1 MASIAEL
8 KRQLKLA
15 EQIKDNSKEI
25 KKIEEQISAQ
35 TNKNAAAAKARAE
48 KEKEILSF
56 KKSILK
62 EEKASN
68 SLAKDLNKLLGTQ
81 KGKLLESLGVL
92 DKSNAKALQK
102 LKTEALNE
110 LRTTKMG
117 KVERQNVL
125 NTVKGLNAV
134 RDLQSD
140 VLSEFEA
147 GTLENMGKRELFQ
160 KVLEKAELSE
170 KEFNKMSAKGK
181 RDIYKQV
188 IKLKKGI
195 QTLTQ
200 DDMQEMVD
208 AVGDIED
215 EFGGLIKKAG
225 IYGGILKS
233 KELRGTALKAGIAA
247 AAFSFAKGLVENAK
261 ELKQELGLSVGEA
274 AALGA
279 KVSVVETTFTKL
291 GMRAGEVK
299 AFSVAISQEFGN
311 IDELSLSTL
320 NKFAEISRDTGISGE
335 NAAKLAKSIQII
347 QGGTLESSLN
357 TIEVAANLADAAGV
371 SKKLVLEDIAQD
383 AENFAKFAKDG
394 GRNIATAAV
403 SARRLGLSLGTV
415 ASIAENLLDFESSIE
430 SQMEASVLLGR
441 QLNLDKARELAL
453 TGDLAGLAEEV
464 KNQVGSQADFEAMNV
479 IERQSLAKAIGV
491 SVADLGKIVAGD
503 KTSAELAEDKAL
515 ALEEQQKTQFELT
528 KTMAQMQTITA
539 TAAVLQGVISTG
551 KALHLMLA
559 KKETTEKIKSNSVGI
574 IGQTIDTAKSA
585 LGAIRLTTENAITAA
600 KTSSLA
606 LGAKELATT
615 AASAAATLA
624 KGVGGIFSTFAK
636 IPFGLGIPLALAA
649 VGSMYAMSKRAKS
662 GVPKL
667 ETGGVV
673 KESGI
678 AEIHKGEVFSGT
690 KNEMGFGSDMKET
703 NNLLQKVIDE
713 SRQLRTENK
722 QLMNTL
728 TGKVGEMAMS
738 S

>member
-48 KEKEILSF
+48 KEKEILNF

-68 SLAKDLNKLLGTQ
+68 SLAKDLNKLLDTQ
-81 KGKLLESLGVL
+81 KGKLLQSLGVL
-92 DKSNAKALQK
+92 DKSNAQALQK

-117 KVERQNVL
+117 KVQRQNVL

-160 KVLEKAELSE
+160 KVLEKAELTE

-200 DDMQEMVD
+200 DNMQEMVD

-215 EFGGLIKKAG
+215 EFGGLIKKAE
-225 IYGGILKS
+225 IYGGVLKS

-261 ELKQELGLSVGEA
+261 ELKQELGLSVGQSA
-274 AALGA
+274 VLGA
-279 KVSVVETTFTKL
+279 KISVVEATFTKL

-299 AFSVAISQEFGN
+299 AFSVGISQEFGN
-311 IDELSLSTL
+311 IDQLSLGVL

-347 QGGTLESSLN
+347 QGGSLDASLS
-357 TIEVAANLADAAGV
+357 TIRVAGNLADAAGV
-371 SKKLVLEDIAQD
+371 SSKLVLEDIAND
-383 AENFAKFAKDG
+383 TENFAKFAKDG

-403 SARRLGLSLGTV
+403 AARRLGLSLGNV
-415 ASIAENLLDFESSIE
+415 ADIASNLLDFESSIE

-464 KNQVGSQADFEAMNV
+464 KNQVGSQAEFEAMNV

-503 KTSAELAEDKAL
+503 KTSAELAEKKAEE
-515 ALEEQQKTQFELT
+515 LEKQQKTQFELT
-528 KTMAQMQTITA
+528 QLMAQMQTITA
-539 TAAVLQGVISTG
+539 AVAGFQGIIQAIKIAS
-551 KALHLMLA
+551 LA
-559 KKETTEKIKSNSVGI
+559 ITKKETVEEYKGASAVI
-574 IGQTIDTAKSA
+574 AK
-585 LGAIRLTTENAITAA
+585 AA
-600 KTSSLA
+600 ARAGLS
-606 LGAKELATT
+606 
-615 AASAAATLA
+615 AASVPVIGAVLAIAA
-624 KGVGGIFSTFAK
+624 I
-636 IPFGLGIPLALAA
+636 AA
-649 VGSMYAMSKRAKS
+649 VGAAGYKMLNKA
-662 GVPKL
+662 PKA
-667 ETGGVV
+667 ETGGMVT
-673 KESGI
+673 KSGL
-678 AEIHKGEVFSGT
+678 AEIHKGEAISGT
-690 KNEMGFGSDMKET
+690 KNELGFGADMKET

>member
-1 MASIAEL
+1 MASIPEL

-35 TNKNAAAAKARAE
+35 TKKSAENAKKRAAAE
-48 KEKEILSF
+48 KEALNF

-62 EEKASN
+62 EEKSSN
-68 SLAKDLNKLLGTQ
+68 SLAKDMNKLLGTQ

-92 DKSNAKALQK
+92 DKSNAKKLQI
-102 LKTEALNE
+102 LKTDALRD
-110 LRTTKMG
+110 LRTTKMT
-117 KVERQNVL
+117 KAEKTNVL

-140 VLSEFEA
+140 MLSEFEA
-147 GTLENMGKRELFQ
+147 GTLENMSDRELFQ
-160 KVLEKAELSE
+160 KVLEKAEISE
-170 KEFNKMSAKGK
+170 KDFNKMSEKGK
-181 RDIYKQV
+181 KDILKQV
-188 IKLKKGI
+188 DKLKAGI

-215 EFGGLIKKAG
+215 EFGGLIKKAE

-299 AFSVAISQEFGN
+299 AFSVGISQEFGN
-311 IDELSLSTL
+311 IDQLSLATL

-371 SKKLVLEDIAQD
+371 SSKLVLEDIAND
-383 AENFAKFAKDG
+383 TENFAKFAKDG

-403 SARRLGLSLGTV
+403 SARKLGLNLGNV
-415 ASIAENLLDFESSIE
+415 ADIASNLLDFESSIE

-441 QLNLDKARELAL
+441 QLNLDKARELSLA
-453 TGDLAGLAEEV
+453 GDLAGLAEEV

-479 IERQSLAKAIGV
+479 VQREAMAKAIGV
-491 SVADLGKIVAGD
+491 SVADLGKIVAGEA
-503 KTSAELAEDKAL
+503 TSAELTEQKAK
-515 ALEEQQKTQFELT
+515 ALEEQQKTQIDLS
-528 KTMAQMQTITA
+528 KIMAVSQGLMA
-539 TAAVLQGVISTG
+539 AMAVLQGTINAGKSIQALLSKKNTTEELKGAGIVAG
-551 KALHLMLA
+551 KA
-559 KKETTEKIKSNSVGI
+559 
-574 IGQTIDTAKSA
+574 
-585 LGAIRLTTENAITAA
+585 AIQA
-600 KTSSLA
+600 
-606 LGAKELATT
+606 G
-615 AASAAATLA
+615 ASAAMT
-624 KGVGGIFSTFAK
+624 
-636 IPFGLGIPLALAA
+636 PFIGPALAIA
-649 VGSMYAMSKRAKS
+649 AMASVGAIAYGMLKKPPGA
-662 GVPKL
+662 
-667 ETGGVV
+667 ETGGIVT
-673 KESGI
+673 ESGL
-678 AEIHKGEVFSGT
+678 AEIHKGEAISGT
-690 KNEMGFGSDMKET
+690 KNELGFGNDMKET
-703 NNLLQKVIDE
+703 NSLLQTVIDE

-738 S
+738 

>member
-35 TNKNAAAAKARAE
+35 MNKNAAAAKARAE

-140 VLSEFEA
+140 VLNEFEA

-215 EFGGLIKKAG
+215 EFGGLIKKAE

-311 IDELSLSTL
+311 IDELSLATL
-320 NKFAEISRDTGISGE
+320 NKFAAISTQTGLSGE

-347 QGGTLESSLN
+347 QGGSLDASLS
-357 TIEVAANLADAAGV
+357 TIKVAQNLADAAGV
-371 SKKLVLEDIAQD
+371 SSKLVLEDIAND
-383 AENFAKFAKDG
+383 TENFAKFAKDG

-403 SARRLGLSLGTV
+403 SARRLGLSLGNV
-415 ASIAENLLDFESSIE
+415 ADIASNLLDFESSIE

-441 QLNLDKARELAL
+441 QLNLDKERELAL
-453 TGDLAGLAEEV
+453 TGDLAGLAEEG

-491 SVADLGKIVAGD
+491 SVADLGKIVAGE
-503 KTSAELAEDKAL
+503 KTSAELAEKKAKE
-515 ALEEQQKTQFELT
+515 LEEQQKTQLDLSRI
-528 KTMAQMQTITA
+528 MA
-539 TAAVLQGVISTG
+539 
-551 KALHLMLA
+551 
-559 KKETTEKIKSNSVGI
+559 
-574 IGQTIDTAKSA
+574 
-585 LGAIRLTTENAITAA
+585 
-600 KTSSLA
+600 
-606 LGAKELATT
+606 
-615 AASAAATLA
+615 
-624 KGVGGIFSTFAK
+624 
-636 IPFGLGIPLALAA
+636 
-649 VGSMYAMSKRAKS
+649 
-662 GVPKL
+662 
-667 ETGGVV
+667 
-673 KESGI
+673 
-678 AEIHKGEVFSGT
+678 
-690 KNEMGFGSDMKET
+690 
-703 NNLLQKVIDE
+703 
-713 SRQLRTENK
+713 
-722 QLMNTL
+722 
-728 TGKVGEMAMS
+728 
-738 S
+738 

>member
-1 MASIAEL
+1 
-8 KRQLKLA
+8 
-15 EQIKDNSKEI
+15 
-25 KKIEEQISAQ
+25 
-35 TNKNAAAAKARAE
+35 
-48 KEKEILSF
+48 
-56 KKSILK
+56 
-62 EEKASN
+62 
-68 SLAKDLNKLLGTQ
+68 
-81 KGKLLESLGVL
+81 
-92 DKSNAKALQK
+92 
-102 LKTEALNE
+102 
-110 LRTTKMG
+110 
-117 KVERQNVL
+117 
-125 NTVKGLNAV
+125 
-134 RDLQSD
+134 
-140 VLSEFEA
+140 
-147 GTLENMGKRELFQ
+147 
-160 KVLEKAELSE
+160 
-170 KEFNKMSAKGK
+170 
-181 RDIYKQV
+181 
-188 IKLKKGI
+188 
-195 QTLTQ
+195 
-200 DDMQEMVD
+200 MVD
-208 AVGDIED
+208 TVGDIED
-215 EFGGLIKKAG
+215 EFGGLIKKAK

-233 KELRGTALKAGIAA
+233 PELRGTALKAGIAA

-261 ELKQELGLSVGEA
+261 ELKQELGLSVGQSA
-274 AALGA
+274 VLGA
-279 KVSVVETTFTKL
+279 KVSAVEATFTKL

-299 AFSVAISQEFGN
+299 AFSVGISQEFGN
-311 IDELSLSTL
+311 IDQLSLATL
-320 NKFAEISRDTGISGE
+320 NKFAAISTQTGLSGE

-347 QGGTLESSLN
+347 QGGSLDASLS
-357 TIEVAANLADAAGV
+357 TIKVAQNLADAAGV
-371 SKKLVLEDIAQD
+371 SSKLVLEDIAND
-383 AENFAKFAKDG
+383 TENFAKFAKDG

>member
-8 KRQLKLA
+8 KKQLKLA

-48 KEKEILSF
+48 KEKEILNF

-92 DKSNAKALQK
+92 DKSNAKALQE
-102 LKTEALNE
+102 LKIKALNE

-261 ELKQELGLSVGEA
+261 ELKQELGLSVGQSA
-274 AALGA
+274 VLGA
-279 KVSVVETTFTKL
+279 KVSAVEATFTKL

-311 IDELSLSTL
+311 IDELSLATL
-320 NKFAEISRDTGISGE
+320 NKFAAISTQTGLSGE

-347 QGGTLESSLN
+347 QGGSLDASLS
-357 TIEVAANLADAAGV
+357 TIEVAGNLADAAGV

-403 SARRLGLSLGTV
+403 SARRLGLSLGNV

-503 KTSAELAEDKAL
+503 KTSAELAEKKAEE
-515 ALEEQQKTQFELT
+515 LEKQQKTQFELT
-528 KTMAQMQTITA
+528 QLMAQAQTITA
-539 TAAVLQGVISTG
+539 AVAGFQGIIQAIKIAS
-551 KALHLMLA
+551 LA
-559 KKETTEKIKSNSVGI
+559 ITKKETMEEYKGASAVI
-574 IGQTIDTAKSA
+574 AK
-585 LGAIRLTTENAITAA
+585 AA
-600 KTSSLA
+600 ARAGLS
-606 LGAKELATT
+606 
-615 AASAAATLA
+615 AASVPVIGAVLAIAA
-624 KGVGGIFSTFAK
+624 I
-636 IPFGLGIPLALAA
+636 AA
-649 VGSMYAMSKRAKS
+649 VGAAGYKMLNKA
-662 GVPKL
+662 PKA
-667 ETGGVV
+667 ETGGMVT
-673 KESGI
+673 KSGL
-678 AEIHKGEVFSGT
+678 AEIHKGEAISGT
-690 KNEMGFGSDMKET
+690 KNELGFGNDMKET